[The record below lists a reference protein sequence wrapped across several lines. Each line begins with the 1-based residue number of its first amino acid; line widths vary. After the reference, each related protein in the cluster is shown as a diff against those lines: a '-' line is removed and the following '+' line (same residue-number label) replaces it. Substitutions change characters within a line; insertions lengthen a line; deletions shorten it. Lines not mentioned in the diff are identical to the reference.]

1 MMLSIVIPVLNEEG
15 LIEELYNQTA
25 AALNTITSDWEV
37 ICVIDGS
44 NDSTLSRLVSIHE
57 KDQRWKIISLSKNF
71 GHQPAIWAGLNYA
84 QGDYIGI
91 MDGDLQDDPA
101 HFSKFIKELSPSV
114 DIVYAVRTKRKEN
127 FFKRTAYRSFY
138 RLMKNVLGVKVPLD
152 SGDFCLMKKKVVHE
166 MLTMPEHSLFI
177 RGIRSWVGFNQ
188 LGIPCERNERFNGK
202 PKYSTRKL
210 MKLAYD
216 GMFSFSDVPIKFLG
230 RLGLVIILASMA
242 YAGYIITKRL
252 MWGQVP
258 EGFTTLI
265 IVILF
270 FGGVQLVTVRILGEY
285 LLRIYNESRKR
296 PLYIISNKYGDLK
309 IPANK

>member
-1 MMLSIVIPVLNEEG
+1 MMISIVIPVLNEEG

-37 ICVIDGS
+37 ICVNDGS

>member
-1 MMLSIVIPVLNEEG
+1 MMISIVIPVLNEEK
-15 LIEELYNQTA
+15 LIDELYNQTA
-25 AALNTITSDWEV
+25 TTLNAITSDWEV
-37 ICVIDGS
+37 ICVNDGS
-44 NDSTLSRLVSIHE
+44 TDNTLQKLILIHE
-57 KDQRWKIISLSKNF
+57 KDPRWKIISFSKNF
-71 GHQPAIWAGLNYA
+71 GHQPAIWAGLKNA
-84 QGDYIGI
+84 QGDFVGI
-91 MDGDLQDDPA
+91 MDGDLQDAPS
-101 HFSKFIKELSPSV
+101 HFTEFLQQLSPKV
-114 DIVYAVRTKRKEN
+114 DIVYAVRIKRKEN
-127 FFKRTAYRSFY
+127 YFKRLAYRSFY

-152 SGDFCLMKKKVVHE
+152 SGDFCLMKKKVVNE
-166 MLTMPEHSLFI
+166 MMEMPEHSLFI

-188 LGIPCERNERFNGK
+188 VGIPCERNERFNGQ

-216 GMFSFSDVPIKFLG
+216 GMFSFSDFPIKFLG
-230 RLGLVIILASMA
+230 RLGLIIILASIA

-258 EGFTTLI
+258 QGFTTLI

-296 PLYIISNKYGDLK
+296 PLYIISNKYGELK
-309 IPANK
+309 NSGQ

>member
-1 MMLSIVIPVLNEEG
+1 MMISIVIPVLNEEE
-15 LIEELYNQTA
+15 LIQELYDQTS

-37 ICVIDGS
+37 ICVNDGS
-44 NDSTLSRLVSIHE
+44 NDNTLSKLIKVHE
-57 KDQRWKIISLSKNF
+57 KDPRWKIISLSKNF

-84 QGDYIGI
+84 QGDYVGI
-91 MDGDLQDDPA
+91 MDGDLQDDPV
-101 HFSKFIKELSPSV
+101 HFSKFIKELSPTV

-127 FFKRTAYRSFY
+127 FIKRIAYGSFY
-138 RLMKNVLGVKVPLD
+138 RLIKNVFGVKVPLD
-152 SGDFCLMKKKVVHE
+152 SGDFCLMKKKVTDE

-188 LGIPCERNERFNGK
+188 MGISSERNERFNRQ

-216 GMFSFSDVPIKFLG
+216 GMFSFSDFPIKFLG

-296 PLYIISNKYGDLK
+296 PLYIISNKYGELK
-309 IPANK
+309 NSGQ

>member
-1 MMLSIVIPVLNEEG
+1 MISIIIPVLNEEK
-15 LIEELYNQTA
+15 LIDELYNQTA
-25 AALNTITSDWEV
+25 ATLNAITSDWEV
-37 ICVIDGS
+37 ICVNDGS
-44 NDSTLSRLVSIHE
+44 TDNTLNKLVLIHE
-57 KDQRWKIISLSKNF
+57 KDPRWKIISFSKNF
-71 GHQPAIWAGLNYA
+71 GHQPAIWAGLKNA
-84 QGDYIGI
+84 QGDFVGI
-91 MDGDLQDDPA
+91 MDGDLQDDPS
-101 HFSKFIKELSPSV
+101 HFTEFLQHLSPTV
-114 DIVYAVRTKRKEN
+114 DIVYAVRIKRKEN
-127 FFKRTAYRSFY
+127 YFKRLAYRSFY

-152 SGDFCLMKKKVVHE
+152 SGDFCLMKKKVVNE
-166 MLTMPEHSLFI
+166 MMEMPEHSLFI

-188 LGIPCERNERFNGK
+188 AGIPCERNVRFNGQ

-216 GMFSFSDVPIKFLG
+216 GMFSFSDFPIKFLG
-230 RLGLVIILASMA
+230 RLGLIIILASIA

-258 EGFTTLI
+258 QGFTTLI

-296 PLYIISNKYGDLK
+296 PLYIISNKYGELK
-309 IPANK
+309 NSGQ

>member
-1 MMLSIVIPVLNEEG
+1 MMISIIIPVLNEEQ
-15 LIEELYNQTA
+15 LIDELYNQTA
-25 AALNTITSDWEV
+25 ATLNAMTSDWEV
-37 ICVIDGS
+37 ICVNDGS
-44 NDSTLSRLVSIHE
+44 TDNTLQKLVLIHE
-57 KDQRWKIISLSKNF
+57 KDPRWKIISFSKNF
-71 GHQPAIWAGLNYA
+71 GHQPAIWAGLKNA
-84 QGDYIGI
+84 QGDFIGI
-91 MDGDLQDDPA
+91 MDGDLQDDPS
-101 HFSKFIKELSPSV
+101 HFVKFLQQLSPTV

-127 FFKRTAYRSFY
+127 YFKRIAYRSFY

-152 SGDFCLMKKKVVHE
+152 SGDFCLMKKKVVNE
-166 MLTMPEHSLFI
+166 MMEMPEHSLFI

-188 LGIPCERNERFNGK
+188 VGIPCERNERFNGQ

-216 GMFSFSDVPIKFLG
+216 GMFSFSDFPIKFLG
-230 RLGLVIILASMA
+230 RLGLIIILVSIA

-252 MWGQVP
+252 IWGQVP
-258 EGFTTLI
+258 QGFTTLI

-296 PLYIISNKYGDLK
+296 PLYIISNKYGELK
-309 IPANK
+309 NSGQ

>member
-1 MMLSIVIPVLNEEG
+1 MISIIIPVLNEEK
-15 LIEELYNQTA
+15 LIDELYNQTA
-25 AALNTITSDWEV
+25 ATLNAITSDWEV
-37 ICVIDGS
+37 ICVNDGS
-44 NDSTLSRLVSIHE
+44 TDNTLNKLVLIHE
-57 KDQRWKIISLSKNF
+57 KDPRWKIISFSKNF
-71 GHQPAIWAGLNYA
+71 GHQPAIWAGLKNA
-84 QGDYIGI
+84 QGDFVGI
-91 MDGDLQDDPA
+91 MDGDLQDDPS
-101 HFSKFIKELSPSV
+101 HFTEFLQHLSPTV
-114 DIVYAVRTKRKEN
+114 DIVYAVRIKRKEN
-127 FFKRTAYRSFY
+127 YFKRLAYRSFY

-152 SGDFCLMKKKVVHE
+152 SGDFCLMKKKVVNE
-166 MLTMPEHSLFI
+166 MMEMPEHSLFI

-188 LGIPCERNERFNGK
+188 VGIPCERNERFNGH

-216 GMFSFSDVPIKFLG
+216 GMFSFSDFPIKFLG
-230 RLGLVIILASMA
+230 RLGLIIILASIA

-258 EGFTTLI
+258 QGFTTLI

-296 PLYIISNKYGDLK
+296 PLYIISNKYGELK
-309 IPANK
+309 NSGQ